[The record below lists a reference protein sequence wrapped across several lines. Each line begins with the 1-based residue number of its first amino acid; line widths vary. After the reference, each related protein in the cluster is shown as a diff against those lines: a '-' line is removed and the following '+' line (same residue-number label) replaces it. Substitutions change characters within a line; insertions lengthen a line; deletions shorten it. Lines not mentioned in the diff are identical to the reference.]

1 VHKLRKGQ
9 WVPVVMRITS
19 IGVERVDATSGAPA
33 QPISILCKCNAT
45 MPASFQYKAA
55 LLALEPPRM
64 RLIEV
69 STVVARR
76 SLCNECATT
85 CGTPCR

>member
-33 QPISILCKCNAT
+33 LPTSIGCKCSAT
-45 MPASFQYKAA
+45 MAASFQYRAA
-55 LLALEPPRM
+55 LLALEALRM
-64 RLIEV
+64 RLVEV
-69 STVVARR
+69 NTIIARL
-76 SLCNECATT
+76 SLSNIVRDTLQV
-85 CGTPCR
+85 R